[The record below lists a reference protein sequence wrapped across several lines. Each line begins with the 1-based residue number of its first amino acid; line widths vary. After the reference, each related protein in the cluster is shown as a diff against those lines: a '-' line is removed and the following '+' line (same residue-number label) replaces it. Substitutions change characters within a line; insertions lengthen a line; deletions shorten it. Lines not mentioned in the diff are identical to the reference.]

1 MVGRLAAPLFLFC
14 LVEGFVHTSN
24 RKKYFFRVWVLAAPM
39 GLLLFF
45 MRYGGWFTRP
55 DGFYPENSMLSTF
68 VLLLLF
74 YQGFEWIASRRASK
88 VVLGLALVVFL
99 VLWPQLAGRCTLL
112 FPQTATVFG
121 VLGYAVLPMMNFTGD
136 LSLPVILVGLALY
149 FAKRSRIA
157 QVIALNVVSFGWHF
171 VLVYLQVRTWPDF
184 QMVQMFTTYY
194 EWMGGLLATPLLL
207 CYNGQRGAGVPP
219 VLLCF
224 LPRPYLHPVRPVLAP
239 SPGHGLKKGGSIMA
253 HILVVDDDADLR
265 QLLLTAL
272 ERDGHQVTALDRG
285 SAVTEAHCRWAHCIL
300 LDVMMPGED
309 GFATCQRVRAL
320 ADCPI
325 LFLTAK
331 TEEAD
336 VIQGLGL
343 GGDDYL
349 TKLPFAVGELRARVA
364 AHLRR
369 QHRTPSTGSAGAAWI
384 LTWGRR
390 RFTGE
395 SSR

>member
-1 MVGRLAAPLFLFC
+1 MTESLRPAAARRGLTDTALKGIAVVSMVLDHIYYFFGYTGCIPTWCSMVGRLAAPLFLFC

-45 MRYGGWFTRP
+45 MRYGGWLTRP
-55 DGFYPENSMLSTF
+55 DGFYPENSMLSTS

-121 VLGYAVLPMMNFTGD
+121 ALGYAVLPMMNFTGD

-207 CYNGQRGAGVPP
+207 CYNGQRGAGYRRFFYAFYP
-219 VLLCF
+219 
-224 LPRPYLHPVRPVLAP
+224 
-239 SPGHGLKKGGSIMA
+239 A
-253 HILVVDDDADLR
+253 HIYILYALSW
-265 QLLLTAL
+265 LLL
-272 ERDGHQVTALDRG
+272 
-285 SAVTEAHCRWAHCIL
+285 
-300 LDVMMPGED
+300 
-309 GFATCQRVRAL
+309 L
-320 ADCPI
+320 AM
-325 LFLTAK
+325 
-331 TEEAD
+331 
-336 VIQGLGL
+336 G
-343 GGDDYL
+343 
-349 TKLPFAVGELRARVA
+349 
-364 AHLRR
+364 
-369 QHRTPSTGSAGAAWI
+369 
-384 LTWGRR
+384 
-390 RFTGE
+390 
-395 SSR
+395 

>member
-1 MVGRLAAPLFLFC
+1 MVGSLAAPLFLFC

-207 CYNGQRGAGVPP
+207 CYNGQRGAGYRRFFYAFYP
-219 VLLCF
+219 
-224 LPRPYLHPVRPVLAP
+224 
-239 SPGHGLKKGGSIMA
+239 A
-253 HILVVDDDADLR
+253 HIYILYALSW
-265 QLLLTAL
+265 LLL
-272 ERDGHQVTALDRG
+272 
-285 SAVTEAHCRWAHCIL
+285 
-300 LDVMMPGED
+300 
-309 GFATCQRVRAL
+309 L
-320 ADCPI
+320 AM
-325 LFLTAK
+325 
-331 TEEAD
+331 
-336 VIQGLGL
+336 G
-343 GGDDYL
+343 
-349 TKLPFAVGELRARVA
+349 
-364 AHLRR
+364 
-369 QHRTPSTGSAGAAWI
+369 
-384 LTWGRR
+384 
-390 RFTGE
+390 
-395 SSR
+395 